1 MIYTVTLNPALDRE
15 LTVPDLV
22 FDEVLRAT
30 ALRIDY
36 GGKGFNVSRALA
48 ALGAESVA
56 LGFVGGKTGE
66 TLEAGL
72 ASLGIATC
80 LTQVAEE
87 TRTNVS
93 IVAENAAHH
102 IKVNESGP
110 TIAPSEQDTLT
121 ARVDDLARPGDWWV
135 LSGNLPPGV
144 SDTIYA
150 DLIERV
156 HSAGAR
162 AILDTSG
169 APLRHGCEA
178 GPFLAKPNAQ
188 EAADLTGLCLD
199 ALEDVPAAAEAIHSL
214 GVEIVLTS
222 LGKRGA
228 LLSDGDNTWMAEPPE
243 IEERNP
249 IGAGDASVAGLVW
262 GLSQGLPLPDVL
274 RWSMACGAAAASLDG
289 TAVGTYTMVESL
301 VHQVRIVGWNQ
312 GSISA

>member
-1 MIYTVTLNPALDRE
+1 MIYTLTLNPALDRE

-30 ALRIDY
+30 SLRIDY

-66 TLEAGL
+66 KMEAGL
-72 ASLGIATC
+72 SSLGIPTD
-80 LTQVAEE
+80 LTWVAEE

-93 IVAENAAHH
+93 VVAENAAHY

-110 TIAPSEQDTLT
+110 TVTPAEQDALI
-121 ARVDDLARPGDWWV
+121 AKVDGLANPGDWWV

-144 SDTIYA
+144 SETIYA
-150 DLIERV
+150 DLIRRIRA
-156 HSAGAR
+156 AGAR

-169 APLRHGCEA
+169 APLRHGCEVR
-178 GPFLAKPNAQ
+178 PFLVKPNAN
-188 EAADLTGLCLD
+188 ETSELVGMPVETP
-199 ALEDVPAAAEAIHSL
+199 EEVRAAAQLIHSL
-214 GVEIVLTS
+214 GVRVVLIS
-222 LGKRGA
+222 LGKAGA
-228 LLSDGDNTWMAEPPE
+228 LLSDGENAWMAEPPE
-243 IEERNP
+243 IKERNP

-274 RWSMACGAAAASLDG
+274 RWSVASGAAAASLDG
-289 TAVGTYTMVESL
+289 TAVGSYTMVESL
-301 VHQVRIVGWNQ
+301 AQQVKILG
-312 GSISA
+312 

>member
-56 LGFVGGKTGE
+56 LGFVGGETGE
-66 TLEAGL
+66 KLEAGL
-72 ASLGIATC
+72 ASLGITTC

-102 IKVNESGP
+102 IKVNELGP
-110 TIAPSEQDTLT
+110 TIAPGEQDTLM

-150 DLIERV
+150 DLIQRI

-169 APLRHGCEA
+169 APLRYGCAA
-178 GPFLAKPNAQ
+178 GPLVAKPNAR
-188 EAADLTGLCLD
+188 EAFELTGMRVRTP
-199 ALEDVPAAAEAIHSL
+199 EETRVAAQAVRAL
-214 GVEIVLTS
+214 GVRIVLIS
-222 LGKRGA
+222 LGKAGA
-228 LLSDGDNTWMAEPPE
+228 LLSDGENTWMAEPPE

-249 IGAGDASVAGLVW
+249 IGAGDACVAGLVW
-262 GLSQGLPLPDVL
+262 GLDRGLPLPNVL

-301 VHQVRIVGWNQ
+301 VHQVTIVG
-312 GSISA
+312 

>member
-1 MIYTVTLNPALDRE
+1 MIYTVTLNPALDRQ

-30 ALRIDY
+30 AMRIDY

-66 TLEAGL
+66 KLEVGL
-72 ASLGIATC
+72 ASLGITTC

-102 IKVNESGP
+102 IKVNELGP
-110 TIAPSEQDTLT
+110 AIAPVEQDTLT
-121 ARVDDLARPGDWWV
+121 ARVDDLARRGDWWV

-150 DLIERV
+150 DLIQRI

-169 APLRHGCEA
+169 APLRYGCEA
-178 GPFLAKPNAQ
+178 GPFVAKPNAR
-188 EAADLTGLCLD
+188 EVGELTGMR
-199 ALEDVPAAAEAIHSL
+199 VRTPGAARVAAQAVHAL
-214 GVEIVLTS
+214 GVRIVLVS
-222 LGKRGA
+222 LGKTGA
-228 LLSDGDNTWMAEPPE
+228 LLFDGESTWMAEPPE

-262 GLSQGLPLPDVL
+262 GLDKGLPLPDVL

-289 TAVGTYTMVESL
+289 TAMGSYTMVEAL
-301 VHQVRIVGWNQ
+301 VQRVRITG
-312 GSISA
+312 